1 VFTSLNRWLI
11 SLLIVCKS
19 IAKVFVTGIPATNYH
34 MYYHMHYHLIAGTIA
49 TNYNRQGTLYR
60 ITTEGSK
67 IIHQARESFYDYSGF
82 LGLSYTIRQ

>member
-1 VFTSLNRWLI
+1 MTP
-11 SLLIVCKS
+11 
-19 IAKVFVTGIPATNYH
+19 IAVSWEILGAFKTALVTGIPATNYH
-34 MYYHMHYHLIAGTIA
+34 MYYHMYYHLIAGTIA

-60 ITTEGSK
+60 VTTEGSK